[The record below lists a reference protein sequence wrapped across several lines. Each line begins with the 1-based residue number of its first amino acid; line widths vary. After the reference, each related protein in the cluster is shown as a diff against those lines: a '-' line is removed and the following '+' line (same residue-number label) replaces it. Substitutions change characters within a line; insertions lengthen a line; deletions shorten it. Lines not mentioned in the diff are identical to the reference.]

1 MKKINNKVHVKAKQK
16 EQGMALI
23 LTMMCLML
31 CTSLGLAVLFNSTG
45 EAALSGGFMR
55 NEQAFYAADAGI
67 GVARE
72 AIRKELNTAIT
83 NIANPP
89 NANPGLPP
97 NQMVLAKPTRQVT
110 VNGTAYQI
118 ETLNAN
124 QLSTALATSTMLGEG
139 GTASV
144 AARAA
149 VAQRLPALTNAN
161 FSLVINVQL
170 VSNTNTGVVD
180 LQNVQTIGGVTG
192 VVDLPLV
199 SASATAVYQY
209 SITSSGNNNVTGTLN
224 NANATAREVGMIN
237 ITLQSAYKRGNGG
250 GQRFSEFG
258 TFLNRWNGTSV
269 WSPGVFQGRVH
280 SNESMRFSSGYLVSF
295 LGEVSQADTS
305 PNYYHDNNPYLVSS
319 VLPNST
325 PKTGITVGS
334 TYTTGPAKPPP
345 PNSFAQELSVLNST
359 GSTDATFINAKPQV
373 PELRSVLRDAANA
386 QPVAVSAGTAI
397 ADGVY
402 VPTSG
407 GTSITGGGIYVK
419 GNVSEMKLSI
429 SGASQVYTIK
439 QGAVTTTVTITPPT
453 TVAGVS
459 TPGQTVI
466 TKGSS
471 TTTYTGV
478 PMNKTSEVPT
488 DHKPGVSLYVDGSI
502 SNMHGPDA
510 VSGNVPA
517 AISKNTSLT
526 ITAASDMQLTGSITY
541 EEPVLTNTPSTVT
554 YPAGYT
560 PTNVLGLFTN
570 AGKIVWKPNATYTE
584 TNASMTVD
592 AAMAIFNE
600 AALTADST
608 LQTGGW
614 TTDCSAC
621 NNSTKIT
628 LRGSRSASKGVS
640 TLVTNG
646 EKTNRFYDPRFGTSQ
661 IFPPFFPSTANVP
674 PPPGVGRT
682 LTISTTNV
690 QTIANTW
697 QRTYS

>member
-1 MKKINNKVHVKAKQK
+1 MKKINNKVKVKANKK

-67 GVARE
+67 GIARE
-72 AIRKELNTAIT
+72 AIRKELNRAIT

-97 NQMVLAKPTRQVT
+97 TQMVLSRPTRQVT
-110 VNGTAYQI
+110 VNGTPYQI
-118 ETLNAN
+118 ETINAN
-124 QLSTALATSTMLGEG
+124 QLGNVLATSSILGTG

-144 AARAA
+144 AARNA

-161 FSLVINVQL
+161 FSLVIDVQL
-170 VSNTNTGVVD
+170 IRNSNTGVTD
-180 LQNVQTIGGVTG
+180 IQNVQTIGGVTG

-199 SASATAVYQY
+199 AASATGVYQY
-209 SITSSGNNNVTGTLN
+209 TITSTGNNNVTGTLN
-224 NANATAREVGMIN
+224 SANATAREVGMIN
-237 ITLQSAYKRGNGG
+237 ITLQSTYQRGNGG

-258 TFLNRWNGTSV
+258 TFLNKWNGSSI
-269 WSPGVFQGRVH
+269 WAPGTFQGRVH
-280 SNESMRFSSGYLVSF
+280 SNDSMRFSSDYQVNF
-295 LGEVSQADTS
+295 LGAVTQSDI
-305 PNYYHDNNPYLVSS
+305 NYYHNDNPYLVSS
-319 VLPNST
+319 ILPSST
-325 PKTGITVGS
+325 PKTGISVGS
-334 TYTTGPAKPPP
+334 TYTQTARKDPPL
-345 PNSFAQELSVLNST
+345 NSFAQAYSVLNST
-359 GSTDATFINAKPQV
+359 GSTGGSTTNPSQGSLQA
-373 PELRSVLRDAANA
+373 VLRDAANA
-386 QPVAVSAGTAI
+386 QPVAVGATSI

-407 GTSITGGGIYVK
+407 GTSISGGGIYVK
-419 GNVSEMKLSI
+419 GDVSEMKLSI
-429 SGASQVYTIK
+429 SGTSQVYTIK
-439 QGAVTTTVTITPPT
+439 QGSITTVVTITPPT
-453 TVAGVS
+453 SVVGGVIIG
-459 TPGQTVI
+459 GQTVI
-466 TKGSS
+466 TRGSS

-478 PMNKTSEVPT
+478 PVNKTSEVVT
-488 DHKPGVSLYVDGSI
+488 DHKPGVSLFVDGSI

-517 AISKNTSLT
+517 AIAKDTSLT
-526 ITAASDMQLTGSITY
+526 ITAASDIQVTGSITY
-541 EEPVLTNTPSTVT
+541 QEPVLNNSGSAVA
-554 YPAGYT
+554 YSAGYT

-570 AGKIVWKPNATYTE
+570 AGKIVWKPNSTYTG

-592 AAMAIFNE
+592 AAMAVFNE
-600 AALTADST
+600 PALLADST
-608 LQTGGW
+608 SQTGGW
-614 TTDCSAC
+614 STDCAAC
-621 NNSTKIT
+621 NNLTKIT
-628 LRGSRSASKGVS
+628 LRGSRSASKGNS
-640 TLVTNG
+640 TVNSNG
-646 EKTNRFYDPRFGTSQ
+646 STTNRFYDPRFSTSQ
-661 IFPPFFPSTANVP
+661 IFPPFFPSTANTP